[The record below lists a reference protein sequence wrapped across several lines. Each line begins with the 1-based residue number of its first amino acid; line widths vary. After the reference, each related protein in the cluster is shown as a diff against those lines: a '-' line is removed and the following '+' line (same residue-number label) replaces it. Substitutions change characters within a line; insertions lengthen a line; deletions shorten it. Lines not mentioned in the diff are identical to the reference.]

1 MRGDQEQKHEYLKQ
15 MPPGENCSP
24 DLSSK
29 TDIKLK
35 WKLRSFLHTE
45 GPLNTFFIEQG
56 CNTSV

>member
-1 MRGDQEQKHEYLKQ
+1 MRGDKEQKHEYLKQ

-29 TDIKLK
+29 TDIKSK

-45 GPLNTFFIEQG
+45 GPLNTFFYRAG
-56 CNTSV
+56 L